1 MANRAVPLANTEF
14 YDRFLPVPPEAQRPA
29 KHDQSTLCRIF
40 SVFKDAKRRAWKEE
54 KVADTFVRCLGRLLG
69 SELTVAQTE
78 TVNTHDLA
86 PGMTFALSQ
95 HRYDADD
102 LTKQKVDGAFFKSEM
117 APTDGRPHWAD
128 QLVTVEFKAD
138 STNYDPYD
146 DNPKKA
152 MDSENK
158 ERKRVRGQI
167 ISYVELVFKKQHRT
181 HLFLLVVIGKSFRV
195 TRWDRSGTVV
205 TPLVD
210 YAAHPEVLYEFL
222 WRVGVVAPETLG
234 LDPTAT
240 PVRPDSP
247 EYLLMDKMAE
257 RDESDLPAERR
268 TVTEAE
274 SGNVFEYVR
283 TAFRESLDEDW
294 PRWKLS
300 IPQEG
305 GPAKEFLVGKP
316 HFCAKGMAGR
326 GTRGYVAIDLS
337 GKTKRF
343 VWLKDA
349 WRTYY
354 DLVESE
360 GTVLQLLN
368 RHKVVNVPT
377 FVCHSDLPGQSTRT
391 PEIWDLNYE
400 RRKSAQ
406 AAAQPATNV
415 PSTSTVPRRASTQTP
430 GASPSFSSS
439 LKRARSDEEERLDM
453 PPPPPPNRA
462 DTTGVESSQDVC
474 PLRRHIHY
482 RLVVEEIGRPLH
494 TFIDGHHLVS
504 VIYNCILAHQ
514 EAVEKTNTLHRD
526 ISGGNILIY
535 PCIVYD
541 KVSRVK
547 RIALRGLL
555 TDWELSKDIA
565 RGPRPRAARLPER
578 TGTWQF
584 MSVFL
589 INEPKKAVDIPDE
602 LEAFFHVLLYYSVR
616 YLRSNCQDVPLYME
630 HYFEA
635 YRIEN
640 GQYQCGAGKSST
652 MENGR
657 LKISDKNG
665 YLQFNSPIDRI
676 LQVWLGLLKAHYEV
690 RRYEQRRKATPP
702 SSEGQGASQKRQS
715 YGEVDEPPVVNPNFI
730 SVLSRAP
737 TPHPP
742 SPDVHLDAQRLATHQ
757 DIVFLVYMCL
767 QEDPD
772 AGLPCPWPLDDKVE
786 DQYPPTTKKRLATAP
801 TELLERDSR
810 SKRRKVESIAS
821 FSTASHSVPVRSS
834 VQSVKS
840 STDSRPDSGYASGSV
855 PLLRHGSNT

>member
-1 MANRAVPLANTEF
+1 MAHRAVPLSNTEF
-14 YDRFLPVPPEAQRPA
+14 YDRFLPVPPGAQKPVKR
-29 KHDQSTLCRIF
+29 DRGTLCRMF
-40 SVFKDAKRRAWKEE
+40 SVFKDAKRRAWQED
-54 KVADTFVRCLGRLLG
+54 KVAAKFTDIIN
-69 SELTVAQTE
+69 A
-78 TVNTHDLA
+78 HHLA
-86 PGMTFALSQ
+86 PDMTFALSQ
-95 HRYDADD
+95 HRYDPDD
-102 LTKQKVDGAFFKSEM
+102 ETKQKVDGAFFKSDM

-138 STNYDPYD
+138 NTSYDPYD

-158 ERKRVRGQI
+158 ERKKVRGQI

-210 YAAHPEVLYEFL
+210 YAAHPEILYEFL
-222 WRVGVVAPETLG
+222 WRVGVVSPETLG

-247 EYLLMDKMAE
+247 EYLLMEQMAE

-337 GKTKRF
+337 GETRRF

-391 PEIWDLNYE
+391 PEIWDLNNE

-406 AAAQPATNV
+406 AAVQPAANV
-415 PSTSTVPRRASTQTP
+415 PSTSTVPPRCASAQTP
-430 GASPSFSSS
+430 GASSSSSSS

-453 PPPPPPNRA
+453 PPPPPPNRT
-462 DTTGVESSQDVC
+462 DTTGAESSQDEC

-494 TFIDGHHLVS
+494 TFINGQHLVS
-504 VIYNCILAHQ
+504 VIYNCIRAHQ

-535 PCIVYD
+535 PCVVCD
-541 KVSRVK
+541 KPSRTK
-547 RIALRGLL
+547 RIVLRGLL

-589 INEPKKAVDIPDE
+589 INQPTKAVEVPDE

-616 YLRSNCQDVPLYME
+616 YLRSNCEDVPLYME
-630 HYFEA
+630 NYFEA
-635 YRIEN
+635 YAIEKGRYRCGRTKALTMKTGQLEISLDN
-640 GQYQCGAGKSST
+640 GELRFDSA
-652 MENGR
+652 
-657 LKISDKNG
+657 
-665 YLQFNSPIDRI
+665 IDR
-676 LQVWLGLLKAHYEV
+676 LLEVWLQWLKAHYEV
-690 RRYEQRRKATPP
+690 RTYEQRRKATLP
-702 SSEGQGASQKRQS
+702 SSEGLEASQEPPS
-715 YGEVDEPPVVNPNFI
+715 SAEVDEPPEVDFQLF
-730 SVLSRAP
+730 SAQSRA
-737 TPHPP
+737 TTLHPP
-742 SPDVHLDAQRLATHQ
+742 SSNVHTDAERLVTHHN
-757 DIVFLVYMCL
+757 ILSVVYTSL
-767 QEDPD
+767 QAKPD
-772 AGLPCPWPLDDKVE
+772 AGLPCPWPLNDKVA
-786 DQYPPTTKKRLATAP
+786 DRYPATTRKRLQTVP
-801 TELLERDSR
+801 TDLLERDSR
-810 SKRRKVESIAS
+810 SKRRKVESIAPV
-821 FSTASHSVPVRSS
+821 FAASDSVLLQLSA
-834 VQSVKS
+834 QSVKS
-840 STDSRPDSGYASGSV
+840 STDSRPDSGFASGSV
-855 PLLRHGSNT
+855 PLMREGSSP

>member
-1 MANRAVPLANTEF
+1 MANRAVPLSNTEF
-14 YDRFLPVPPEAQRPA
+14 YDRFLPVPPGAQKPT
-29 KHDQSTLCRIF
+29 KHDRGTLCRMF
-40 SVFKDAKRRAWKEE
+40 SVFKDAKRRAWQED
-54 KVADTFVRCLGRLLG
+54 KVADKF
-69 SELTVAQTE
+69 TE
-78 TVNTHDLA
+78 IVNTHDLA
-86 PGMTFALSQ
+86 PGMKFALSQ
-95 HRYDADD
+95 HRYDPDD
-102 LTKQKVDGAFFKSEM
+102 ETKRKVDGAFFKSDM

-128 QLVTVEFKAD
+128 QLVTVEFKTD
-138 STNYDPYD
+138 NTNYDPYD

-158 ERKRVRGQI
+158 ERKKVRGQI

-222 WRVGVVAPETLG
+222 WRVGVVSPETLG

-257 RDESDLPAERR
+257 RVESDLPAEFC

-294 PRWKLS
+294 PRWKLA
-300 IPQEG
+300 IPQED
-305 GPAKEFLVGKP
+305 GPAREFLVGKP

-337 GKTKRF
+337 GETRKF

-391 PEIWDLNYE
+391 PEIWDLNNE

-406 AAAQPATNV
+406 ASAQPAANV
-415 PSTSTVPRRASTQTP
+415 PSTSTVPPRCASSQTP
-430 GASPSFSSS
+430 GASSSSSSS
-439 LKRARSDEEERLDM
+439 LKRPRSEEEERLDM
-453 PPPPPPNRA
+453 PPPPPPNRT
-462 DTTGVESSQDVC
+462 DTTGIESSQDAC

-494 TFIDGHHLVS
+494 TFINGHHLVS
-504 VIYNCILAHQ
+504 VIYNCIRAHQ

-535 PCIVYD
+535 PCVVCD
-541 KVSRVK
+541 KPSRTK
-547 RIALRGLL
+547 RIVLRGLL

-589 INEPKKAVDIPDE
+589 INQPTKAVEVPDE
-602 LEAFFHVLLYYSVR
+602 LEAFFHVLLYYSLR
-616 YLRSNCQDVPLYME
+616 YLRSNCEDVPLYME
-630 HYFEA
+630 NYFEA
-635 YRIEN
+635 YAIEK
-640 GQYQCGAGKSST
+640 GRYRCGRTKMIT
-652 MENGR
+652 MQTGR
-657 LKISDKNG
+657 LVISLDNG
-665 YLQFNSPIDRI
+665 NLRFNSPIDR
-676 LQVWLGLLKAHYEV
+676 LLEVWLEWLQAHYEV
-690 RRYEQRRKATPP
+690 RTYEQRHKAAPP
-702 SSEGQGASQKRQS
+702 SAPSEQAI
-715 YGEVDEPPVVNPNFI
+715 EPPSHSAQDNTMVDKPSELEDDVF
-730 SVLSRAP
+730 SGKLKSL
-737 TPHPP
+737 TPQPP
-742 SPDVHLDAQRLATHQ
+742 SPVTISDAKRLFQHKPV
-757 DIVFLVYMCL
+757 ISMLYMCL
-767 QEDPD
+767 NEDSR
-772 AGLPCPWPLDDKVE
+772 AGLPCDWPTNDKVP
-786 DQYPPTTKKRLATAP
+786 DQYPATVKKRLQTAP
-801 TELLERDSR
+801 TDLFECGPS
-810 SKRRKVESIAS
+810 SKRRKVESVAATISARGS
-821 FSTASHSVPVRSS
+821 MLVQSS
-834 VQSVKS
+834 VRTIGS
-840 STDSRPDSGYASGSV
+840 STGSRPDSGYASGSSPV
-855 PLLRHGSNT
+855 VEEGSGTQYA